1 MPFLSLIPIK
11 AWIGLAVGLAV
22 VVGSVGA
29 YWKITSDAEQRG
41 AAAVVTTIQK
51 GQTDAQDRAE
61 AERRKLDRGD
71 DSRVRQFDRD

>member
-1 MPFLSLIPIK
+1 MPFLALIPAK
-11 AWIGLAVGLAV
+11 VWIGLGIVLLAI
-22 VVGSVGA
+22 GA

-41 AAAVVTTIQK
+41 AATVVTEIQK

-71 DSRVRQFDRD
+71 RGRVSGFDRD

>member
-11 AWIGLAVGLAV
+11 VWIGLGVILLAI
-22 VVGSVGA
+22 GA
-29 YWKITSDAEQRG
+29 YWKITSDAERRG
-41 AAAVVTTIQK
+41 AATIITEIQK

>member
-1 MPFLSLIPIK
+1 MPLLALIPIK
-11 AWIGLAVGLAV
+11 VWIGLAILLLAA
-22 VVGSVGA
+22 GA
-29 YWKITSDAEQRG
+29 LWKITSDAEDRG
-41 AAAVVTTIQK
+41 AATVVTEIQK

>member
-11 AWIGLAVGLAV
+11 VWIGLGLV
-22 VVGSVGA
+22 VLAAGA

-41 AAAVVTTIQK
+41 AATIATEIQK
-51 GQTDAQDRAE
+51 GQIDAQDRAE
-61 AERRKLDRGD
+61 AERRRLDRGD